1 MSTEDS
7 SDDKVLRGAM
17 RGALQ
22 SGMKQSQLIAIVA
35 NGNTILLSTATHI
48 NLIPVTG
55 SDIINIAKGA
65 MQCALDRGTKPD
77 VLINIAV
84 EVAFKNCSPRSTKR
98 FPSKQPSLG
107 GKEIENVKKPAI
119 SASGAIKFA
128 AGKQTLTPKRA
139 ASTEKAPQKKAKTT
153 HTPAVDSDDE
163 HMVTLSESNE

>member
-7 SDDKVLRGAM
+7 CDDKVLRGAM
-17 RGALQ
+17 
-22 SGMKQSQLIAIVA
+22 SV
-35 NGNTILLSTATHI
+35 
-48 NLIPVTG
+48 
-55 SDIINIAKGA
+55 AKGA

-84 EVAFKNCSPRSTKR
+84 EELQPTIDEEISFKK
-98 FPSKQPSLG
+98 PSLG
-107 GKEIENVKKPAI
+107 GKENENVKKPAI
-119 SASGAIKFA
+119 SAGGAIKFG

-163 HMVTLSESNE
+163 QMVTLSDPSE